1 MIRCDACGKPMRVA
15 SLMVAGRAYGP
26 RCGRPL
32 LVRKLRARRSDA
44 GKARGP
50 RPDPRQLSLLGEAA
64 L

>member
-1 MIRCDACGKPMRVA
+1 MRVA